1 MICPRCGAEVPDGP
15 ECAACGVVVRKYL
28 ARQKGEVSSNTRN
41 ESLSQQK
48 TLPFQKDTGII
59 PGRGPVK
66 APVETARKLS
76 DRKMAGA
83 YGQLGRMLEAGL
95 SPTEALYLISR
106 SARGKLATA
115 ADAMRSDIQQGA
127 SFAQAA
133 ANQPV
138 LFPESSIAIIQAG
151 ESTGGLPAAL
161 DALASS
167 ARVRLD
173 IKRQIIRA
181 SIYPFVL
188 FTLVFFIPKAY
199 LLFTVGFWAY
209 LMACLIPYLTGLGI
223 LIALVWFVPMLAS
236 KLMGRELTGRVL
248 RSIPGLKGLFKLSS
262 KARFMGH
269 LGAGLS
275 SGLPIVSCLRLAG
288 SATSDP
294 AWIAGMSRAENM
306 VKNGSSLHDA
316 LASTGL
322 LDDEMLLCV
331 SSGERVGRLEESLE
345 QEASLL
351 DSTFLHRLNISIQIL
366 SVCILLATYAFV
378 ASAVVGEYEDVMDGA
393 KTQLDQVLK
402 EVGGGHGGD
411 MSKLLK
417 GLGGANGGDLS
428 KLLKG
433 LDGGARGNDLER
445 LLKGLDG
452 AQGNDLE
459 KLLKEMNRSSGSA
472 RIPSDLKG
480 TVK

>member
-1 MICPRCGAEVPDGP
+1 MPDGP
-15 ECAACGVVVRKYL
+15 ECAACGVVVKKFL
-28 ARQKGEVSSNTRN
+28 IRN
-41 ESLSQQK
+41 EHQPSADVSRPFDKTSHAASNSTAGSSLS
-48 TLPFQKDTGII
+48 GS
-59 PGRGPVK
+59 R
-66 APVETARKLS
+66 LS
-76 DRKMAGA
+76 DRKLAGVYRQMA
-83 YGQLGRMLEAGL
+83 RMLDAGL
-95 SPTEALYLISR
+95 SPTEALNLMVR
-106 SARGKLATA
+106 TTRGKLASA
-115 ADAMRSDIQQGA
+115 LENIRVSIERGC

-138 LFPESSIAIIQAG
+138 LFSSDSITILQAG

-161 DALASS
+161 VALATS
-167 ARVRLD
+167 AEVRLD

-181 SIYPFVL
+181 CVYPFVL

-199 LLFTVGFWAY
+199 LLFTVGVWGY
-209 LMACLIPYLTGLGI
+209 ILACMVPYLKGLGV
-223 LIALVWFVPMLAS
+223 LVGIVWLLPLLLSRLLGKDKTSQFVRA
-236 KLMGRELTGRVL
+236 
-248 RSIPGLKGLFKLSS
+248 IPGLRGLYKLSS

-275 SGLPIVSCLRLAG
+275 SGLPIISCLRLAA

-294 AWIAGMSRAENM
+294 AWTQGMYRAENM
-306 VKNGSSLHDA
+306 INNGSSLADA

-331 SSGERVGRLEESLE
+331 ASGERVGRLDESLK

-351 DSTFLHRLNISIQIL
+351 QSSFLHRLNISIQIL
-366 SVCILLATYAFV
+366 SVCILLATYVFV
-378 ASAVVGEYEDVMDGA
+378 ASAVVGEYTDVMNGA

-402 EVGGGHGGD
+402 EAGGANVGD
-411 MSKLLK
+411 LDKLLK
-417 GLGGANGGDLS
+417 GLGGAEGGDLD

-433 LDGGARGNDLER
+433 FGGTKGGDLEK

-459 KLLKEMNRSSGSA
+459 KLLKQMGRPEGASNL
-472 RIPSDLKG
+472 PPDLKG
-480 TVK
+480 IVP